1 MTLFKNRKEAGAEL
15 AKRLAPY
22 KNHPKGIVIGL
33 PRGGVVLA
41 AEVAKAL
48 SLPLDVV
55 CPRKIGA
62 PINPEFAIGAITET
76 GEGIFDS
83 QAIKYMGVTDDYI
96 ESKVAEEKEQAM
108 RRLSLFRKGMPAR
121 DLKDKVVLIVDD
133 GLATGST
140 MKAAIQSIKSEGAD
154 KVVAAVPVSPVD
166 TLEEVTEMV
175 DEIVCIAAP
184 PFFQAVG
191 QFYDNFS
198 ETTDDDVIEI
208 MNAFS

>member
-1 MTLFKNRKEAGAEL
+1 MTLFKDRKEAGAQI
-15 AKRLAPY
+15 AHRLAPY
-22 KNHPKGIVIGL
+22 KNHPKAIVIGL

-48 SLPLDVV
+48 SLSLDVV

-76 GEGIFDS
+76 GEGIFDFK
-83 QAIKYMGVTDDYI
+83 AIRYMSVTDDYI

-108 RRLSLFRKGMPAR
+108 RRLALFRKGMPPR
-121 DLKDKVVLIVDD
+121 DLKDKTVLIVDD

-140 MKAAIQSIKSEGAD
+140 MKAAIQSIKAEGAG
-154 KVVAAVPVSPVD
+154 KIVAAVPVSPVD
-166 TLEEVTEMV
+166 TLEEVSEMV

-184 PFFQAVG
+184 PSFQAVG
-191 QFYDNFS
+191 QFYENFS

-208 MNAFS
+208 MKAFS